1 MTMTL
6 VQKFPPQSGGGGV
19 TKVALTRVQSLRGEL
34 HGGQPGETGV
44 LAQEDGL
51 LVRQSPPLHHLL
63 SVHLDEVL
71 PHLTDH
77 PAVLFLPARPV
88 LARPHRPGRAA
99 APAGLDGVEGG
110 EGRPGL
116 MSGRQPP
123 AAARPGP
130 GTQAVPLTVV
140 SQYAVRLLS
149 LVRGNIGIS
158 V

>member
-6 VQKFPPQSGGGGV
+6 VQKFPPQSGGRGV

-44 LAQEDGL
+44 LAQQDGL

-77 PAVLFLPARPV
+77 LAVLPV
-88 LARPHRPGRAA
+88 MAKSVPLSPP
-99 APAGLDGVEGG
+99 DGVLVPGVPCRG
-110 EGRPGL
+110 QTWPGL
-116 MSGRQPP
+116 MSGRHPP
-123 AAARPGP
+123 AAPGP
-130 GTQAVPLTVV
+130 HPVPLSVLPQHAV
-140 SQYAVRLLS
+140 SLLS
-149 LVRGNIGIS
+149 LDTPTSLIS
-158 V
+158 RHSQRAEN

>member
-44 LAQEDGL
+44 LAQQDGL

-77 PAVLFLPARPV
+77 PAVLFLLAEPV
-88 LARPHRPGRAA
+88 LRPHRLRLPPGRAA
-99 APAGLDGVEGG
+99 APPGLDGVEGG
-110 EGRPGL
+110 QAWPGL
-116 MSGRQPP
+116 MSG
-123 AAARPGP
+123 
-130 GTQAVPLTVV
+130 
-140 SQYAVRLLS
+140 
-149 LVRGNIGIS
+149 
-158 V
+158 